1 MTESTE
7 LAHIVAKS
15 ILLKR
20 YVNNNILSDYN
31 IHLHAPG
38 GGVPKEG
45 PSAGVTMAT
54 ALVTIYKF
62 KEFNKEKK
70 SFSWRVSV
78 WGKR

>member
-54 ALVTIYKF
+54 ALVNNINSSK
-62 KEFNKEKK
+62 NLIKK
-70 SFSWRVSV
+70 RSFSWRVL